1 MNLRW
6 TLPLVLV
13 AACDNSARN
22 EQIASVDKKVD
33 DGAEARAAELKRK
46 RAEEAQAKADED
58 DRIHQAIVKI
68 AVAPESP
75 PKALAEA
82 CQAVADAQDRFVERL
97 GDAGAKSKW
106 TASRESD
113 LPMSIIAC
121 SSNESVVVAGCQA
134 NALDQA
140 DATMKD
146 RMQEILDVCVSKFAK
161 PRAGGVQAAGMAIPK
176 RPQ

>member
-1 MNLRW
+1 MNPRW
-6 TLPLVLV
+6 LLPLVL
-13 AACDNSARN
+13 AIACDNSARN
-22 EQIASVDKKVD
+22 EQIAAVDKKVD
-33 DGAEARAAELKRK
+33 DDADARAAELKRK
-46 RAEEAQAKADED
+46 REAEAQAKADEE

-68 AVAPESP
+68 AVAPEKP
-75 PKALAEA
+75 PKALADA

-97 GDAGAKSKW
+97 GDADAKAKW
-106 TASRESD
+106 QASREGD

-121 SSNESVVVAGCQA
+121 TSNDSVVVAGCQA

-140 DATMKD
+140 DATLKD

-161 PRAGGVQAAGMAIPK
+161 PRAGGVQAAGVAIPK